1 MGNSSTILLSPL
13 YVLVE
18 MTISQEGR
26 AELIFAAKF
35 SVYSNSILV
44 VLKLVVGIFTLSVSV
59 ISEAIHS
66 GTDLLAALIANY
78 SVRKST
84 KPADDGHSFGHG
96 KYESMSGAIEAL
108 LILLAAAIIIYEA
121 AMKLLGE
128 SEVKVVEAGMAVMG
142 ISAVMNY
149 AISRYLMKVAK
160 KHKSLA
166 LEADALHLKTD
177 VWTSAGVF
185 FGLLAVWVTGFN
197 DIDPIIAIIVAVI
210 IIDASIRLTR
220 RSTYE
225 LLDHSLSAEEEAAVC
240 ESIKVATG
248 ENGDY
253 HGLRTR
259 RSGRDSFIDFHLVLP
274 KNLPIEKAHAVCD
287 DIEKKVMERLP
298 NSNLTIHVEP
308 CDGNCDVCN
317 HNELCKSV
325 R

>member
-1 MGNSSTILLSPL
+1 MALSSEG
-13 YVLVE
+13 VKELV
-18 MTISQEGR
+18 
-26 AELIFAAKF
+26 FAAKF

-66 GTDLLAALIANY
+66 GTDLLAALIANF

-108 LILLAAAIIIYEA
+108 LILVAAGIIIYEA
-121 AMKLLGE
+121 ALKLLEGA
-128 SEVKVVEAGMAVMG
+128 EVNAIEAGIVVMG
-142 ISAVMNY
+142 ISAVMNFV
-149 AISRYLMKVAK
+149 ISRYLMKIAK
-160 KHKSLA
+160 KHRSLA

-177 VWTSAGVF
+177 VWTSVGVF
-185 FGLLAVWVTGFN
+185 GGLLAVRITGFT
-197 DIDPIIAIIVAVI
+197 DIDPIIALIVAVVI
-210 IIDASIRLTR
+210 IHAAVKLTR
-220 RSTYE
+220 RSTFE
-225 LLDHSLSAEEEAAVC
+225 LLDHSLSAEEEAAIC
-240 ESIKVATG
+240 EAIKSSTG
-248 ENGDY
+248 ENGEY

-274 KNLPIEKAHAVCD
+274 KNLPIEKAHALCD
-287 DIEKKVMERLP
+287 EIEQKIMERLP

-308 CDGNCDVCN
+308 CNGQCDNCN

>member
-1 MGNSSTILLSPL
+1 
-13 YVLVE
+13 
-18 MTISQEGR
+18 MTISSEGR
-26 AELIFAAKF
+26 AELVFAAKF

-44 VLKLVVGIFTLSVSV
+44 VLKLAVGLFTFSVSV

-96 KYESMSGAIEAL
+96 KYESLSGAIEAL
-108 LILLAAAIIIYEA
+108 LILVAAMIIIYEA
-121 AMKLLGE
+121 ALKLISVAE
-128 SEVKVVEAGMAVMG
+128 INVVEAGIVVMG
-142 ISAVMNY
+142 ISAIMNFV
-149 AISRYLMKVAK
+149 ISRYLMKIAK
-160 KHKSLA
+160 KHRSLA
-166 LEADALHLKTD
+166 LEADALHLRTD

-185 FGLLAVWVTGFN
+185 AGLLAVKITGYN
-197 DIDPIIAIIVAVI
+197 VIDPIIAIIVAVI
-210 IIDASIRLTR
+210 IIHAAVTLTR

-225 LLDHSLSAEEEAAVC
+225 LLDHSLSAEEEAAIC
-240 ESIKVATG
+240 EAIKSATG
-248 ENGDY
+248 ETGTY

-274 KNLPIEKAHAVCD
+274 KNLPIEKAHKLCD
-287 DIEKKVMERLP
+287 DIEQKIVERLP

-308 CDGNCDVCN
+308 CNGECDSCN
-317 HNELCKSV
+317 NVEMCKSV